1 VAVAAVAGSGAGAGA
16 GAGSGAELADGAGLA
31 VPEPVP
37 VAVAPAAPA
46 GELGADEATGA
57 AAELTVE
64 AIADGA
70 ELTVEATGDA
80 AELAAEVIGD
90 TAELTVEV
98 TVETVDVCVDVR
110 GGSAAVAA
118 CAGRENTSMIVKIP
132 AAASA
137 ACTATRAMRRAIG
150 CSMSS
155 SHSTRDQAARL
166 PNDGRGKPRMPGLA
180 VRSPPYS
187 AIAEPA
193 RARRAGGPKD
203 ATGQRS
209 PTQPGS
215 QPGRDPEFI
224 TRECGFGSSGCRSV
238 AEPKGGERVEALD
251 LLPVTVWR
259 CYRCHA

>member
-1 VAVAAVAGSGAGAGA
+1 MAGSGAG
-16 GAGSGAELADGAGLA
+16 LTDGTGLVA
-31 VPEPVP
+31 PEPVP
-37 VAVAPAAPA
+37 DAPA
-46 GELGADEATGA
+46 GELEAAEATGA
-57 AAELTVE
+57 V
-64 AIADGA
+64 A
-70 ELTVEATGDA
+70 ELTVEATGDV
-80 AELAAEVIGD
+80 AEV
-90 TAELTVEV
+90 TVEV
-98 TVETVDVCVDVR
+98 TVDAAELTVDAVDVCVDVR

-238 AEPKGGERVEALD
+238 AEPKGGERVEAHD

>member
-1 VAVAAVAGSGAGAGA
+1 VAVAAVAGSGAGA

-118 CAGRENTSMIVKIP
+118 CAGRENISMIAKIP

-137 ACTATRAMRRAIG
+137 ACTATRAMRRATG
-150 CSMSS
+150 CSISS
-155 SHSTRDQAARL
+155 SHSTT
-166 PNDGRGKPRMPGLA
+166 
-180 VRSPPYS
+180 
-187 AIAEPA
+187 
-193 RARRAGGPKD
+193 RRAAHLPPAA
-203 ATGQRS
+203 ATNL
-209 PTQPGS
+209 
-215 QPGRDPEFI
+215 
-224 TRECGFGSSGCRSV
+224 
-238 AEPKGGERVEALD
+238 AYLD
-251 LLPVTVWR
+251 LLFGHHRTASSPIGQGREGPSRINRIPAAERSAVRPQVRAYSGANTWR
-259 CYRCHA
+259 PARGCLRGCQWHDPAELGHRG